1 MAAEKSIRL
10 RLNKRLFRRKT
21 FEEVKKNM
29 RVATVF
35 VRDRVKEKLNRG
47 QPTRT
52 TPGGSIIGLDPSLP
66 GEPPKK
72 ITSQL
77 QNSIRQRVVSTVS
90 SVTGLIGTDLKKGA
104 ALELGNRSGTL
115 KPRPFLRPTL
125 MEQRRKILRILA
137 KGLAGV

>member
-1 MAAEKSIRL
+1 VAVSKPFRL

-21 FEEVKKNM
+21 LEEVKKNM
-29 RVATVF
+29 LVATVF

-47 QPTRT
+47 QPTRI
-52 TPGGSIIGLDPSLP
+52 TPGGTIIGLDPSLP

-77 QNSIRQRVVSTVS
+77 QNSIRQRVVSTVN
-90 SVTGLIGTDLKKGA
+90 SVIGLIGTDLKKGA
-104 ALELGNRSGTL
+104 ALEFGNRSGTL
-115 KPRPFLRPTL
+115 KPRPYLRPTL

>member
-1 MAAEKSIRL
+1 MAANVRL

-21 FEEVKKNM
+21 LEAVTKNM

-77 QNSIRQRVVSTVS
+77 QNSIRQKVVRTTN
-90 SVTGLIGTDLKKGA
+90 SVVGLIGSDLKKA
-104 ALELGNRSGTL
+104 APLELGDRKGTL
-115 KPRPFLRPTL
+115 KPRPYFRPTL
-125 MEQRRKILRILA
+125 MEQRQKILRILA

>member
-1 MAAEKSIRL
+1 MQ
-10 RLNKRLFRRKT
+10 
-21 FEEVKKNM
+21 V
-29 RVATVF
+29 VTVF

-77 QNSIRQRVVSTVS
+77 QNSIRQGVS
-90 SVTGLIGTDLKKGA
+90 STTNTVVGLIGSDLKKA
-104 ALELGNRSGTL
+104 APLELGNRDGTL
-115 KPRPFLRPTL
+115 KPRPYLRPTL

-137 KGLAGV
+137 KGIAGV

>member
-1 MAAEKSIRL
+1 MAVSKPFRL

-21 FEEVKKNM
+21 LEEVKKNM
-29 RVATVF
+29 LVATVF

-47 QPTRT
+47 QPTRI
-52 TPGGSIIGLDPSLP
+52 TPGGTIIGLDPSLP

-77 QNSIRQRVVSTVS
+77 QNSIRQRVESTKN
-90 SVTGLIGTDLKKGA
+90 SVVGLIGSDLKKAA
-104 ALELGNRSGTL
+104 ALEFGNRKGTL
-115 KPRPFLRPTL
+115 KPRPYLRPTL

>member
-1 MAAEKSIRL
+1 MAASRPFRL

-21 FEEVKKNM
+21 LEEVKKNM
-29 RVATVF
+29 LVATVF

-77 QNSIRQRVVSTVS
+77 QNSIRQRVVSTVN
-90 SVTGLIGTDLKKGA
+90 SVTGLIGTDLKKAA
-104 ALELGNRSGTL
+104 ALELGNKEGTL
-115 KPRPFLRPTL
+115 KPRPYLRPTL

>member
-1 MAAEKSIRL
+1 MATNVRL

-21 FEEVKKNM
+21 FEEVAKNM
-29 RVATVF
+29 QVATVF

-47 QPTRT
+47 QPTRIT
-52 TPGGSIIGLDPSLP
+52 AGGTIIGLDPSLP

-77 QNSIRQRVVSTVS
+77 QNSIRQRVVSTVN
-90 SVTGLIGTDLKKGA
+90 SVTGLIGSDLKKAA
-104 ALELGNRSGTL
+104 ALELGNREGTL
-115 KPRPFLRPTL
+115 KPRPYLRPTL

>member
-1 MAAEKSIRL
+1 MAVSKPFRL

-29 RVATVF
+29 QVATVF

-47 QPTRT
+47 QPTRI

-77 QNSIRQRVVSTVS
+77 QNSIRQRVVSTTT
-90 SVTGLIGTDLKKGA
+90 SVVGLIGSDLKKA
-104 ALELGNRSGTL
+104 APLELGNRSGTL
-115 KPRPFLRPTL
+115 KPRPYFRPTL

-137 KGLAGV
+137 KGIAGV

>member
-1 MAAEKSIRL
+1 MAANAPFRL

-21 FEEVKKNM
+21 LEEVKKNM
-29 RVATVF
+29 LVATVF

-52 TPGGSIIGLDPSLP
+52 TPGGNIIGLDPSLP

-77 QNSIRQRVVSTVS
+77 QNSIRQRVVSTAS
-90 SVTGLIGTDLKKGA
+90 SVVGLIGSDLKKAA
-104 ALELGNRSGTL
+104 ALELGNRRGTL
-115 KPRPFLRPTL
+115 KPRPYLRPTL
-125 MEQRRKILRILA
+125 MENRGKILRILA

>member
-1 MAAEKSIRL
+1 MASNVRL

-21 FEEVKKNM
+21 LEEVTKNM

-35 VRDRVKEKLNRG
+35 VRDKVKVKLNRG
-47 QPTRT
+47 QPTRI
-52 TPGGSIIGLDPSLP
+52 TPGGTIIGLDPSLP

-77 QNSIRQRVVSTVS
+77 QNSIRQKVVKTTR
-90 SVTGLIGTDLKKGA
+90 SVVGLIGTDLEKGA

-115 KPRPFLRPTL
+115 KPRPYLRPTL

-137 KGLAGV
+137 KGIAGV

>member
-1 MAAEKSIRL
+1 MAANLPFRL

-21 FEEVKKNM
+21 FEAVKKNM
-29 RVATVF
+29 SVATVF

-77 QNSIRQRVVSTVS
+77 QNSIRQRVVSTS
-90 SVTGLIGTDLKKGA
+90 TTVTGLIGTDLKKAA
-104 ALELGNRSGTL
+104 ALELGNRKGTL
-115 KPRPFLRPTL
+115 KPRPYFRPTL
-125 MEQRRKILRILA
+125 MEQRGKILRILS